1 MCIYCNTTN
10 YRKIYE
16 NHYGPIPKE
25 ENGRSYEIHHLDGN
39 HHNNDPKN
47 LKAVRI
53 QEHYDIH
60 YSQGDWSAC
69 LLISRNMKIS
79 PDEKS
84 SLAKLNALR
93 MVENGT
99 HPFLSGEAQ
108 RKSNAERISN
118 GTHHWVGPAFNEQL
132 LREGRHPSQD
142 PKIVEAAK
150 IREKKRLE
158 DRNHRFLDKQWQIEK
173 CKKAVENKTHN
184 FLGGKIQSKTS
195 RRRVK
200 DGTHNLLRDNDTRI
214 LNKTH
219 HFFGGEIQR
228 NSNLK
233 RLAEGKHPSQLKTQ
247 CEHCGK
253 TCSLGM
259 YKRWHGDKCKFNLPK
274 INNTST

>member
-69 LLISRNMKIS
+69 LL
-79 PDEKS
+79 
-84 SLAKLNALR
+84 
-93 MVENGT
+93 
-99 HPFLSGEAQ
+99 
-108 RKSNAERISN
+108 
-118 GTHHWVGPAFNEQL
+118 
-132 LREGRHPSQD
+132 
-142 PKIVEAAK
+142 
-150 IREKKRLE
+150 
-158 DRNHRFLDKQWQIEK
+158 
-173 CKKAVENKTHN
+173 
-184 FLGGKIQSKTS
+184 
-195 RRRVK
+195 
-200 DGTHNLLRDNDTRI
+200 
-214 LNKTH
+214 
-219 HFFGGEIQR
+219 
-228 NSNLK
+228 
-233 RLAEGKHPSQLKTQ
+233 
-247 CEHCGK
+247 
-253 TCSLGM
+253 GM